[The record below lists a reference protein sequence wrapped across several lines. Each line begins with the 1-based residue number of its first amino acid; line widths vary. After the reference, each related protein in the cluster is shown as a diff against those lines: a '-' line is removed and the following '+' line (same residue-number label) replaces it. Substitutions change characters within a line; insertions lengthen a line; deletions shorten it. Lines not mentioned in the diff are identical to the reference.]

1 MNVIACIDNNNGIAF
16 NGRRVS
22 SDLAVMS
29 RIKFIVGD
37 HKLWVDKSSEKLLQK
52 HYISY
57 EIIDKNSRIREEDY
71 VFIDTKQF
79 RFIKKDCSNID
90 TLVLFMWNRDYP
102 SDTKL
107 DIDMSVLK
115 EYYQLEYK
123 GFSHEKINELH
134 FNKKGKLRNEE

>member
-57 EIIDKNSRIREEDY
+57 EIIDKNSRIHEEDY

-79 RFIKKDCSNID
+79 MFIKKDCSNID

-115 EYYQLEYK
+115 EYSQLEYK

-134 FNKKGKLRNEE
+134 FNKKEKLGNEE